1 MYKLK
6 KTLSKKFN
14 FNSIMKAIILIA
26 CIWMGFAAQ
35 AAHLGQDSILLKIDK
50 RNQTLLGTKGDKT
63 KTLKEELTQVFEKKG
78 LVLSDS
84 LWQQIRKVIR
94 TDSEGDSSLS
104 VQIGNSRVKIGVIKS
119 LEHYEAPQKT
129 FDKAYRNDDE
139 KKFNIKKDSLG
150 KAIVFH
156 SDGKEE
162 VRIGLNGI
170 HVKDGKEEV
179 HVDWNGVR
187 VKESNGEETR
197 VYWGPDSLKAKQ
209 KKENANL
216 FSRNG
221 MNLNLGL
228 SGLSGEVPQVNAT
241 IYPMYYLQTDTE
253 LRPFS
258 SRYVSVE
265 FSESLTLVKGKKSAF
280 KLGLG
285 ISFDWYNFMFDHNRL
300 VQKANQGA
308 IFQPVFDAQG
318 KDITF
323 SKNKLTVSY
332 INIPIMPHVVFNKN
346 SGVQMM
352 GLGGYVGYRIDSWTK
367 SIEEKTENL
376 SRVSSNFNLNQFR
389 YGLRAEF
396 AFKKLPDLFFN
407 YDLSPLFEKNS
418 SPNLTGF
425 SFGINVLSLN

>member
-1 MYKLK
+1 
-6 KTLSKKFN
+6 
-14 FNSIMKAIILIA
+14 MKAIVLFTCMCLVFSA
-26 CIWMGFAAQ
+26 R
-35 AAHLGQDSILLKIDK
+35 AAHTGQDSILLKIDK
-50 RNQTLLGTKGDKT
+50 RNQTLMGTKSDKA

-78 LVLSDS
+78 LVLTDS
-84 LWQQIRKVIR
+84 LWQQIRSVIR

-104 VQIGNSRVKIGVIKS
+104 VQVGNSRVKIGVIRS
-119 LEHYEAPQKT
+119 DRERLGQQSSA
-129 FDKAYRNDDE
+129 ARNKPLDRIVE
-139 KKFNIKKDSLG
+139 IGTNKK
-150 KAIVFH
+150 
-156 SDGKEE
+156 E
-162 VRIGLNGI
+162 VIDIGLKGI
-170 HVKDGKEEV
+170 HIKDGKEEV

-221 MNLNLGL
+221 MNLYLGL
-228 SGLSGEVPQVNAT
+228 SGLSGEVPQINAT

-308 IFQPVFDAQG
+308 IFQPKFDAQRNE
-318 KDITF
+318 IAL

-332 INIPIMPHVVFNKN
+332 INIPIMPHVVFTKN
-346 SGVQMM
+346 SGVQMI

-376 SRVSSNFNLNQFR
+376 HRVSSNFNLNQFR

-396 AFKKLPDLFFN
+396 AFKKIPSLFFN

-418 SPNLTGF
+418 SPNLAGF
-425 SFGINVLSLN
+425 SFGIILL

>member
-1 MYKLK
+1 
-6 KTLSKKFN
+6 
-14 FNSIMKAIILIA
+14 MKAIVLFTCMCLVFSA
-26 CIWMGFAAQ
+26 R
-35 AAHLGQDSILLKIDK
+35 AAHTGQDSILLKIDK
-50 RNQTLLGTKGDKT
+50 RNQTLMGTKSDKA

-78 LVLSDS
+78 LVLTDS
-84 LWQQIRKVIR
+84 LWQQIRSVIR

-104 VQIGNSRVKIGVIKS
+104 VQVGNSRVKIGVIRS
-119 LEHYEAPQKT
+119 DRERLGQQSSA
-129 FDKAYRNDDE
+129 ARNKPLDRIVE
-139 KKFNIKKDSLG
+139 IGTNKK
-150 KAIVFH
+150 
-156 SDGKEE
+156 E
-162 VRIGLNGI
+162 VIDIGLKGI
-170 HVKDGKEEV
+170 HIKDGKEEV

-216 FSRNG
+216 FSRDG
-221 MNLNLGL
+221 MNLYLGL
-228 SGLSGEVPQVNAT
+228 NGLSGEVPQINAT
-241 IYPMYYLQTDTE
+241 IYPMNYLQSDTE
-253 LRPFS
+253 LKPFS

-265 FSESLTLVKGKKSAF
+265 FSESLTLVKGKKRAF
-280 KLGLG
+280 RLGLG

-308 IFQPVFDAQG
+308 IFQPKFDAQRNE
-318 KDITF
+318 IAL

-332 INIPIMPHVVFNKN
+332 INIPIMPHVVFTKN
-346 SGVQMM
+346 SGVQMI

-376 SRVSSNFNLNQFR
+376 HRVSSNFNLNQFR

-396 AFKKLPDLFFN
+396 AFKKIPSLFFN

-418 SPNLTGF
+418 SPNLAGF
-425 SFGINVLSLN
+425 SFGIILL

>member
-1 MYKLK
+1 
-6 KTLSKKFN
+6 
-14 FNSIMKAIILIA
+14 MKAIVLFTCMCLVFSA
-26 CIWMGFAAQ
+26 R
-35 AAHLGQDSILLKIDK
+35 AAHTGQDSILLKIDK
-50 RNQTLLGTKGDKT
+50 RNQTLLGTKGDKS

-84 LWQQIRKVIR
+84 LWQNIRKTIQSN
-94 TDSEGDSSLS
+94 TDLDSS
-104 VQIGNSRVKIGVIKS
+104 VNVRIGNSQVKIAIIRSDRDLLGQQSIAARNKPMDRIIEIGTNKKEVI
-119 LEHYEAPQKT
+119 
-129 FDKAYRNDDE
+129 D
-139 KKFNIKKDSLG
+139 
-150 KAIVFH
+150 
-156 SDGKEE
+156 
-162 VRIGLNGI
+162 IGLNGI

-209 KKENANL
+209 KKENANF
-216 FSRNG
+216 FSRDG
-221 MNLNLGL
+221 MNLYLGL
-228 SGLSGEVPQVNAT
+228 NGLSGEVPQINT
-241 IYPMYYLQTDTE
+241 MIYPMNYLQTDTE
-253 LRPFS
+253 LKPFS

-308 IFQPVFDAQG
+308 IFQPKFDAQG
-318 KDITF
+318 NEIAF

-332 INIPIMPHVVFNKN
+332 INIPIMPHVVFSKN
-346 SGVQMM
+346 SGVQMI
-352 GLGGYVGYRIDSWTK
+352 GIGGYVGYRIDSWTK

-376 SRVSSNFNLNQFR
+376 NRVSSNFNLNQFR

-396 AFKKLPDLFFN
+396 AFKKLPNLFFN

-418 SPNLTGF
+418 SPNLAGF
-425 SFGINVLSLN
+425 SFGIRLL

>member
-1 MYKLK
+1 
-6 KTLSKKFN
+6 
-14 FNSIMKAIILIA
+14 MKAIVLFTCMCLVFSA
-26 CIWMGFAAQ
+26 R
-35 AAHLGQDSILLKIDK
+35 AAHTGQDSILLKIDK

-84 LWQQIRKVIR
+84 LWQNIRKTIQSN
-94 TDSEGDSSLS
+94 TDLDSS
-104 VQIGNSRVKIGVIKS
+104 VNVRIGNSQVKIAIIRSDRDLLGQQSIAARNKPMDRIIEIGTNKKEVI
-119 LEHYEAPQKT
+119 
-129 FDKAYRNDDE
+129 D
-139 KKFNIKKDSLG
+139 
-150 KAIVFH
+150 
-156 SDGKEE
+156 
-162 VRIGLNGI
+162 IGLNGI

-209 KKENANL
+209 KKENANF
-216 FSRNG
+216 FSRDG
-221 MNLNLGL
+221 MNLYLGL
-228 SGLSGEVPQVNAT
+228 NGLSGEVPQINT
-241 IYPMYYLQTDTE
+241 MIYPMNYLQTDTE
-253 LRPFS
+253 LKPFS

-308 IFQPVFDAQG
+308 IFQPKFDAQG
-318 KDITF
+318 NEIAL

-332 INIPIMPHVVFNKN
+332 INIPIMPHVVFTKN
-346 SGVQMM
+346 SGIQMI

-376 SRVSSNFNLNQFR
+376 NRVSSNFNLNQFR

-396 AFKKLPDLFFN
+396 AFKKLPNLFFN

-418 SPNLTGF
+418 SPNLAGF
-425 SFGINVLSLN
+425 SFGIRLL

>member
-1 MYKLK
+1 MCLVF
-6 KTLSKKFN
+6 S
-14 FNSIMKAIILIA
+14 AR
-26 CIWMGFAAQ
+26 
-35 AAHLGQDSILLKIDK
+35 AAHTGQDSILLKIDK
-50 RNQTLLGTKGDKT
+50 RNQTLLGTQGDKT

-84 LWQQIRKVIR
+84 LWQNIRKTIQSN
-94 TDSEGDSSLS
+94 TDLDSS
-104 VQIGNSRVKIGVIKS
+104 VNVRIGNSQVKIAIIRSDRDLLGQQSIAARNKPMDRIIEIGTNKKEVI
-119 LEHYEAPQKT
+119 
-129 FDKAYRNDDE
+129 D
-139 KKFNIKKDSLG
+139 
-150 KAIVFH
+150 
-156 SDGKEE
+156 
-162 VRIGLNGI
+162 IGLNGI

-209 KKENANL
+209 KKENANF
-216 FSRNG
+216 FSRDG
-221 MNLNLGL
+221 MNLYLGL
-228 SGLSGEVPQVNAT
+228 NGLSGEVPQINAT

-265 FSESLTLVKGKKSAF
+265 FSESLTLIKGKKSAF

-308 IFQPVFDAQG
+308 IFQPKFDAQG
-318 KDITF
+318 KDIAF

-332 INIPIMPHVVFNKN
+332 INIPIMPHVVFSKN
-346 SGVQMM
+346 SGVQMI
-352 GLGGYVGYRIDSWTK
+352 GIGGYVGYRIDSWTK

-376 SRVSSNFNLNQFR
+376 NRVSSNFNLNQFR

-396 AFKKLPDLFFN
+396 AFKKLPNLFFN

-418 SPNLTGF
+418 NPNLAGF
-425 SFGINVLSLN
+425 SFGIRLL

>member
-1 MYKLK
+1 
-6 KTLSKKFN
+6 
-14 FNSIMKAIILIA
+14 MKAIVLFTCMCLVFSA
-26 CIWMGFAAQ
+26 R
-35 AAHLGQDSILLKIDK
+35 AAHTGQDSILLKIDK
-50 RNQTLLGTKGDKT
+50 RNQTLLGTQGDKT

-84 LWQQIRKVIR
+84 LWQNIRKTIQSN
-94 TDSEGDSSLS
+94 TDLDSS
-104 VQIGNSRVKIGVIKS
+104 VNVRIGNSQVKIAIIRSDRDLLGQQSIAARNKPMDRIIEIGTNKKEVI
-119 LEHYEAPQKT
+119 
-129 FDKAYRNDDE
+129 D
-139 KKFNIKKDSLG
+139 
-150 KAIVFH
+150 
-156 SDGKEE
+156 
-162 VRIGLNGI
+162 IGLNGI

-209 KKENANL
+209 KKENANF
-216 FSRNG
+216 FSRDG
-221 MNLNLGL
+221 MNLYLGL
-228 SGLSGEVPQVNAT
+228 NGLSGEVPQINAT
-241 IYPMYYLQTDTE
+241 IYPMNYLQTDTE

-265 FSESLTLVKGKKSAF
+265 FSESLTLIKGKKSAF

-308 IFQPVFDAQG
+308 IFQPKFDAQG
-318 KDITF
+318 NEIAL
-323 SKNKLTVSY
+323 SKNKLTISY
-332 INIPIMPHVVFNKN
+332 INIPIMPHVVFSKN
-346 SGVQMM
+346 SGVQMV
-352 GLGGYVGYRIDSWTK
+352 GIGGYVGYRIDSWTK

-376 SRVSSNFNLNQFR
+376 NRVSSNFNLNQFR

-396 AFKKLPDLFFN
+396 AFKKLPNLFFN

-418 SPNLTGF
+418 NPNLAGF
-425 SFGINVLSLN
+425 SFGIRLL

>member
-1 MYKLK
+1 
-6 KTLSKKFN
+6 
-14 FNSIMKAIILIA
+14 MKAIVLFTCMCLVFSA
-26 CIWMGFAAQ
+26 R
-35 AAHLGQDSILLKIDK
+35 AAHTGQDSILLKIDK
-50 RNQTLLGTKGDKT
+50 RNQTLLGTQGDKT

-84 LWQQIRKVIR
+84 LWQNIRKTIQSN
-94 TDSEGDSSLS
+94 TDLDSS
-104 VQIGNSRVKIGVIKS
+104 VNVRIGNSQVKIAIIRSDRDLLGQQSIAARNKPMDRIIEIGTNKKEVI
-119 LEHYEAPQKT
+119 
-129 FDKAYRNDDE
+129 D
-139 KKFNIKKDSLG
+139 
-150 KAIVFH
+150 
-156 SDGKEE
+156 
-162 VRIGLNGI
+162 IGLNGI

-209 KKENANL
+209 KKENANF
-216 FSRNG
+216 FSRDG
-221 MNLNLGL
+221 MNLYLGL
-228 SGLSGEVPQVNAT
+228 NGLSGEVPQINAT

-253 LRPFS
+253 LKPFS

-265 FSESLTLVKGKKSAF
+265 FSESLTLIKGKKSAF

-308 IFQPVFDAQG
+308 IFQPKFDAQG
-318 KDITF
+318 KDIAF

-332 INIPIMPHVVFNKN
+332 INIPIMPHVVFSKN
-346 SGVQMM
+346 SGVQMI
-352 GLGGYVGYRIDSWTK
+352 GIGGYVGYRIDSWTK

-376 SRVSSNFNLNQFR
+376 NRVSSNFNLNQFR

-396 AFKKLPDLFFN
+396 AFKKLPNLFFN

-418 SPNLTGF
+418 SPNLAGF
-425 SFGINVLSLN
+425 SFGIRLL

>member
-1 MYKLK
+1 
-6 KTLSKKFN
+6 
-14 FNSIMKAIILIA
+14 MKAIVLFTCMCLVFSA
-26 CIWMGFAAQ
+26 R
-35 AAHLGQDSILLKIDK
+35 AAHTGQDSILLKIDK
-50 RNQTLLGTKGDKT
+50 RNQTLLGTQGDKT

-84 LWQQIRKVIR
+84 LWQNIRKTIQSN
-94 TDSEGDSSLS
+94 TDLDSS
-104 VQIGNSRVKIGVIKS
+104 VNVRIGNSQVKIAIIRSDRDLLGQQSIAARNKPMDRIIEIGTNKKEVI
-119 LEHYEAPQKT
+119 
-129 FDKAYRNDDE
+129 D
-139 KKFNIKKDSLG
+139 
-150 KAIVFH
+150 
-156 SDGKEE
+156 
-162 VRIGLNGI
+162 IGLNGI

-209 KKENANL
+209 KKENANF
-216 FSRNG
+216 FSRDG
-221 MNLNLGL
+221 MNLYLGL
-228 SGLSGEVPQVNAT
+228 NGLSGEVPQINAT

-308 IFQPVFDAQG
+308 IFQPKFDAQG
-318 KDITF
+318 KDIAF

-332 INIPIMPHVVFNKN
+332 INIPIMPHVVFSKN
-346 SGVQMM
+346 SGVQMV
-352 GLGGYVGYRIDSWTK
+352 GIGGYVGYRIDSWTK

-376 SRVSSNFNLNQFR
+376 NRVSSNFNLNQFR

-396 AFKKLPDLFFN
+396 AFKKLPNLFFN

-418 SPNLTGF
+418 SPNLAGF
-425 SFGINVLSLN
+425 SFGIRLL

>member
-1 MYKLK
+1 
-6 KTLSKKFN
+6 
-14 FNSIMKAIILIA
+14 MKAIVLFTCMCLVFSA
-26 CIWMGFAAQ
+26 R
-35 AAHLGQDSILLKIDK
+35 AAHTGQDSILLKIDK
-50 RNQTLLGTKGDKT
+50 RNQTLMGTKSDKA

-78 LVLSDS
+78 LVLTDS
-84 LWQQIRKVIR
+84 LWQQIRSVIR

-104 VQIGNSRVKIGVIKS
+104 VQVGNSRVKIGVIRS
-119 LEHYEAPQKT
+119 GREWLGQQSSA
-129 FDKAYRNDDE
+129 ARNKPLDRIVE
-139 KKFNIKKDSLG
+139 IGTNKK
-150 KAIVFH
+150 
-156 SDGKEE
+156 E
-162 VRIGLNGI
+162 VIDIGLKGI
-170 HVKDGKEEV
+170 HIKDGKEEV

-209 KKENANL
+209 KKENANF
-216 FSRNG
+216 FSRDG
-221 MNLNLGL
+221 INLYLGL
-228 SGLSGEVPQVNAT
+228 SGLSGEVPQINLA

-253 LRPFS
+253 LKPFS

-280 KLGLG
+280 RLGLG

-308 IFQPVFDAQG
+308 IFQPKFDAQG
-318 KDITF
+318 NEIAL

-346 SGVQMM
+346 SGVQMI

-376 SRVSSNFNLNQFR
+376 HRVSSNFNLNQFR

-396 AFKKLPDLFFN
+396 AFKKMPSLFFN

-425 SFGINVLSLN
+425 SFGIRLL

>member
-1 MYKLK
+1 
-6 KTLSKKFN
+6 
-14 FNSIMKAIILIA
+14 MKAIVLFTCMCLVFSA
-26 CIWMGFAAQ
+26 R
-35 AAHLGQDSILLKIDK
+35 AAHTGQDSILLKIDK

-84 LWQQIRKVIR
+84 LWQNIRKTIQSN
-94 TDSEGDSSLS
+94 TDLDSS
-104 VQIGNSRVKIGVIKS
+104 VNVRIGNSQVKIAIIRSDRDLLGQQSIAARNKPMDRIIEIGTNKKEVI
-119 LEHYEAPQKT
+119 
-129 FDKAYRNDDE
+129 D
-139 KKFNIKKDSLG
+139 
-150 KAIVFH
+150 
-156 SDGKEE
+156 
-162 VRIGLNGI
+162 IGLNGI

-209 KKENANL
+209 KKENANF
-216 FSRNG
+216 FSRDG
-221 MNLNLGL
+221 MNLYLGL
-228 SGLSGEVPQVNAT
+228 NGLSGEVPQINAT

-265 FSESLTLVKGKKSAF
+265 FSESLTLIKGKKSAF

-308 IFQPVFDAQG
+308 IFQPKFDAQG
-318 KDITF
+318 KDIAF

-332 INIPIMPHVVFNKN
+332 INIPIMPHVVFSKN
-346 SGVQMM
+346 SGVQMI
-352 GLGGYVGYRIDSWTK
+352 GIGGYVGYRIDSWTK

-376 SRVSSNFNLNQFR
+376 NRVSSNFNLNQFR

-396 AFKKLPDLFFN
+396 AFKKLPNLFFN

-418 SPNLTGF
+418 SPNLAGF
-425 SFGINVLSLN
+425 SFGIRLL

>member
-1 MYKLK
+1 
-6 KTLSKKFN
+6 
-14 FNSIMKAIILIA
+14 MKAIVLFTCMCLVFSA
-26 CIWMGFAAQ
+26 R
-35 AAHLGQDSILLKIDK
+35 AAHTGQDSILLKIDK
-50 RNQTLLGTKGDKT
+50 RNQTLMGTKSDKA

-78 LVLSDS
+78 LVLTDS
-84 LWQQIRKVIR
+84 LWQQIRSVIR

-104 VQIGNSRVKIGVIKS
+104 VQVGNSRVKIGVIRS
-119 LEHYEAPQKT
+119 DRERLGQQSSA
-129 FDKAYRNDDE
+129 ARNKPLDRIVE
-139 KKFNIKKDSLG
+139 IGTNKK
-150 KAIVFH
+150 
-156 SDGKEE
+156 E
-162 VRIGLNGI
+162 VIDIGLKGI
-170 HVKDGKEEV
+170 HIKDGKEEV

-216 FSRNG
+216 FSRDG
-221 MNLNLGL
+221 MNLYLGL
-228 SGLSGEVPQVNAT
+228 NGLSGEVPQINTT
-241 IYPMYYLQTDTE
+241 IYPMNYLQSDTE
-253 LRPFS
+253 LKPFS

-265 FSESLTLVKGKKSAF
+265 FSESLTLVKGKKRAF
-280 KLGLG
+280 RLGLG

-308 IFQPVFDAQG
+308 IFQPKFDAQRNE
-318 KDITF
+318 IAL

-332 INIPIMPHVVFNKN
+332 INIPIMPHVVFTKN
-346 SGVQMM
+346 SGVQMI

-376 SRVSSNFNLNQFR
+376 HRVSSNFNLNQFR

-396 AFKKLPDLFFN
+396 AFKKIPSLFFN

-418 SPNLTGF
+418 SPNLAGF
-425 SFGINVLSLN
+425 SFGIILL

>member
-1 MYKLK
+1 
-6 KTLSKKFN
+6 
-14 FNSIMKAIILIA
+14 MKAIVLFTCMCLVFSA
-26 CIWMGFAAQ
+26 R
-35 AAHLGQDSILLKIDK
+35 AAHTGQDSILLKIDK
-50 RNQTLLGTKGDKT
+50 RNQTLLGTKGDKS

-84 LWQQIRKVIR
+84 LWQNIRKTIQSN
-94 TDSEGDSSLS
+94 TDLDSS
-104 VQIGNSRVKIGVIKS
+104 VNVRIGNSQVKIAIIRSDRDLLGQQSIAARNKPMDRIIEIGTNKKEVI
-119 LEHYEAPQKT
+119 
-129 FDKAYRNDDE
+129 D
-139 KKFNIKKDSLG
+139 
-150 KAIVFH
+150 
-156 SDGKEE
+156 
-162 VRIGLNGI
+162 IGLNGI

-209 KKENANL
+209 KKENANF
-216 FSRNG
+216 FSRDG
-221 MNLNLGL
+221 MNLYLGL
-228 SGLSGEVPQVNAT
+228 NGLSGEVPQINT
-241 IYPMYYLQTDTE
+241 MIYPMNYLQTDTE
-253 LRPFS
+253 LKPFS

-308 IFQPVFDAQG
+308 IFQPKFDAQG
-318 KDITF
+318 NEIAF

-332 INIPIMPHVVFNKN
+332 INIPIMPHVVFSKN
-346 SGVQMM
+346 SGVQMV
-352 GLGGYVGYRIDSWTK
+352 GIGGYVGYRIDSWTK

-376 SRVSSNFNLNQFR
+376 NRVSSNFNLNQFR

-396 AFKKLPDLFFN
+396 AFKKLPNLFFN

-418 SPNLTGF
+418 SPNLAGF
-425 SFGINVLSLN
+425 SFGIRLL

>member
-1 MYKLK
+1 
-6 KTLSKKFN
+6 
-14 FNSIMKAIILIA
+14 MKAIVLFTCMCLVFSA
-26 CIWMGFAAQ
+26 R
-35 AAHLGQDSILLKIDK
+35 AAHTGQDSILLKIDK

-84 LWQQIRKVIR
+84 LWQNIRKTIQSN
-94 TDSEGDSSLS
+94 TDLDSS
-104 VQIGNSRVKIGVIKS
+104 VNVRIGNSQVKIAIIRSDRDLLGQQSIAARNKPMDRIIEIGTNKKEVI
-119 LEHYEAPQKT
+119 
-129 FDKAYRNDDE
+129 D
-139 KKFNIKKDSLG
+139 
-150 KAIVFH
+150 
-156 SDGKEE
+156 
-162 VRIGLNGI
+162 IGLNGI

-209 KKENANL
+209 KKENANF

-221 MNLNLGL
+221 MNLYLGL
-228 SGLSGEVPQVNAT
+228 SGLSGEGPQINAT

-308 IFQPVFDAQG
+308 IFQPKFDAQG
-318 KDITF
+318 NEIAF

-332 INIPIMPHVVFNKN
+332 INIPIMPHVVFSKN
-346 SGVQMM
+346 SGVQMV
-352 GLGGYVGYRIDSWTK
+352 GIGGYVGYRIDSWTK

-376 SRVSSNFNLNQFR
+376 NRVSSNFNLNQFR

-396 AFKKLPDLFFN
+396 AFKKLPNLFFN

-418 SPNLTGF
+418 SPNLAGF
-425 SFGINVLSLN
+425 SFGIRLL

>member
-1 MYKLK
+1 
-6 KTLSKKFN
+6 
-14 FNSIMKAIILIA
+14 MKAIVLFTCMCLVFSA
-26 CIWMGFAAQ
+26 R
-35 AAHLGQDSILLKIDK
+35 AAHIGQDSILLKIDK

-84 LWQQIRKVIR
+84 LWQNIRKTIQSN
-94 TDSEGDSSLS
+94 TDLDSS
-104 VQIGNSRVKIGVIKS
+104 VNVRIGNSQVKIAIIRSDRDLLGQQSIAARNKPLDRIIEIGTNKKEVI
-119 LEHYEAPQKT
+119 
-129 FDKAYRNDDE
+129 D
-139 KKFNIKKDSLG
+139 
-150 KAIVFH
+150 
-156 SDGKEE
+156 
-162 VRIGLNGI
+162 IGLKGI
-170 HVKDGKEEV
+170 HIKDGKEEV

-209 KKENANL
+209 KKENANF
-216 FSRNG
+216 FSRDG
-221 MNLNLGL
+221 LNLYLGL
-228 SGLSGEVPQVNAT
+228 NGLSGEVPQINAT

-253 LRPFS
+253 LKPFG

-265 FSESLTLVKGKKSAF
+265 FAESLTLVKGKKSAF
-280 KLGLG
+280 RLGLG
-285 ISFDWYNFMFDHNRL
+285 ISFDWYNFIFDHNRS

-308 IFQPVFDAQG
+308 IFQPKFDAQG
-318 KDITF
+318 NEIAF

-332 INIPIMPHVVFNKN
+332 INIPIMPHVVFTKN
-346 SGVQMM
+346 SGVQMI

-376 SRVSSNFNLNQFR
+376 NRVSSNFNLNQFR

-396 AFKKLPDLFFN
+396 AFKKLPNLFFN

-418 SPNLTGF
+418 SPNLAGF
-425 SFGINVLSLN
+425 SFGIRLL

>member
-1 MYKLK
+1 
-6 KTLSKKFN
+6 
-14 FNSIMKAIILIA
+14 MKAIVLFTCMCLVFSA
-26 CIWMGFAAQ
+26 R
-35 AAHLGQDSILLKIDK
+35 AAHTGQDSILLKIDK

-84 LWQQIRKVIR
+84 LWQNIRKTIQSN
-94 TDSEGDSSLS
+94 TDLDSS
-104 VQIGNSRVKIGVIKS
+104 VNVRIGNSQVKIAIIRSDRDLLGQQSIAARNKPMDRIIEIGTNKKEVI
-119 LEHYEAPQKT
+119 
-129 FDKAYRNDDE
+129 D
-139 KKFNIKKDSLG
+139 
-150 KAIVFH
+150 
-156 SDGKEE
+156 
-162 VRIGLNGI
+162 IGLNGI

-209 KKENANL
+209 KKENANF
-216 FSRNG
+216 FSRDG
-221 MNLNLGL
+221 MNLYLGL
-228 SGLSGEVPQVNAT
+228 NGLSGEVPQINT
-241 IYPMYYLQTDTE
+241 MIYPMNYLQTDTE
-253 LRPFS
+253 LKPFS

-308 IFQPVFDAQG
+308 IFQPKFDAQG
-318 KDITF
+318 NEIAF

-332 INIPIMPHVVFNKN
+332 INIPIMPHVVFSKN
-346 SGVQMM
+346 SGVQMI
-352 GLGGYVGYRIDSWTK
+352 GIGGYVGYRIDSWTK

-376 SRVSSNFNLNQFR
+376 NRVSSNFNLNQFR

-396 AFKKLPDLFFN
+396 AFKKLPNLFFN

-418 SPNLTGF
+418 SPNLAGF
-425 SFGINVLSLN
+425 SFGIRLL

>member
-1 MYKLK
+1 MW
-6 KTLSKKFN
+6 LSF
-14 FNSIMKAIILIA
+14 S
-26 CIWMGFAAQ
+26 AQ

-84 LWQQIRKVIR
+84 LWQNIRKTIQSN
-94 TDSEGDSSLS
+94 TDLDSS
-104 VQIGNSRVKIGVIKS
+104 VNVRIGNSQVKIAIIRSDRDLLGQQSIAARNKPLDRIIEIGTNKKEVI
-119 LEHYEAPQKT
+119 
-129 FDKAYRNDDE
+129 D
-139 KKFNIKKDSLG
+139 
-150 KAIVFH
+150 
-156 SDGKEE
+156 
-162 VRIGLNGI
+162 IGLKGI
-170 HVKDGKEEV
+170 HIKDGKEEV

-209 KKENANL
+209 KKENANF
-216 FSRNG
+216 FSRDG
-221 MNLNLGL
+221 LNLYLGL
-228 SGLSGEVPQVNAT
+228 NGLSGEVPQINAT

-253 LRPFS
+253 LKPFG

-265 FSESLTLVKGKKSAF
+265 FAESLTLVKGKKSAF
-280 KLGLG
+280 RLGLG
-285 ISFDWYNFMFDHNRL
+285 ISFDWYNFIFDHNRS

-308 IFQPVFDAQG
+308 IFQPKFDAQG
-318 KDITF
+318 NEIAF

-332 INIPIMPHVVFNKN
+332 INIPIMPHVVFTKN
-346 SGVQMM
+346 SGVQMI

-376 SRVSSNFNLNQFR
+376 NRVSSNFNLNQFR

-396 AFKKLPDLFFN
+396 AFKKLPNLFFN

-418 SPNLTGF
+418 SPNLAGF
-425 SFGINVLSLN
+425 SFGIRLL

>member
-1 MYKLK
+1 
-6 KTLSKKFN
+6 
-14 FNSIMKAIILIA
+14 MKAIVLFTCMCLVFSA
-26 CIWMGFAAQ
+26 R
-35 AAHLGQDSILLKIDK
+35 AAHTGQDSILLKIDK

-84 LWQQIRKVIR
+84 LWQNIRKTIQSN
-94 TDSEGDSSLS
+94 TDLDSS
-104 VQIGNSRVKIGVIKS
+104 VNVRIGNSQVKIAIIRSDRDLLGQQSIAARNKPMDRIIEIGTNKKEVI
-119 LEHYEAPQKT
+119 
-129 FDKAYRNDDE
+129 D
-139 KKFNIKKDSLG
+139 
-150 KAIVFH
+150 
-156 SDGKEE
+156 
-162 VRIGLNGI
+162 IGLNGI

-209 KKENANL
+209 KKENANF
-216 FSRNG
+216 FSRDG
-221 MNLNLGL
+221 MNLYLGL
-228 SGLSGEVPQVNAT
+228 NGLSGEVPQINAT

-265 FSESLTLVKGKKSAF
+265 FSESLTLIKGKKSAF

-308 IFQPVFDAQG
+308 IFQPKFDAQG
-318 KDITF
+318 NEIAF

-332 INIPIMPHVVFNKN
+332 INIPIMPHVVFSKN
-346 SGVQMM
+346 SGVQMI
-352 GLGGYVGYRIDSWTK
+352 GIGGYVGYRIDSWTK

-376 SRVSSNFNLNQFR
+376 NRVSSNFNLNQFR

-396 AFKKLPDLFFN
+396 AFKKLPNLFFN

-418 SPNLTGF
+418 SPNLAGF
-425 SFGINVLSLN
+425 SFGIRLL

>member
-1 MYKLK
+1 
-6 KTLSKKFN
+6 
-14 FNSIMKAIILIA
+14 MKAIVLFTCMCLVFSA
-26 CIWMGFAAQ
+26 R
-35 AAHLGQDSILLKIDK
+35 AAHTGQDSILLKIDK
-50 RNQTLLGTKGDKT
+50 RNQTLLGTQGDKT

-84 LWQQIRKVIR
+84 LWQNIRKTIQSN
-94 TDSEGDSSLS
+94 TDLDSS
-104 VQIGNSRVKIGVIKS
+104 VNVRIGNSQVKIAIIRSDRDLLGQQSIAARNKPMDRIIEIGTNKKEVI
-119 LEHYEAPQKT
+119 
-129 FDKAYRNDDE
+129 D
-139 KKFNIKKDSLG
+139 
-150 KAIVFH
+150 
-156 SDGKEE
+156 
-162 VRIGLNGI
+162 IGLNGI

-209 KKENANL
+209 KKENANF
-216 FSRNG
+216 FSRDG
-221 MNLNLGL
+221 MNLYLGL
-228 SGLSGEVPQVNAT
+228 NGLSGEVPQINAT

-308 IFQPVFDAQG
+308 IFQPKFDAQG
-318 KDITF
+318 NEIAL

-332 INIPIMPHVVFNKN
+332 INIPIMPHVVFSKN
-346 SGVQMM
+346 SGVQMI
-352 GLGGYVGYRIDSWTK
+352 GIGGYVGYRIDSWTK

-376 SRVSSNFNLNQFR
+376 NRVSSNFNLNQFR

-396 AFKKLPDLFFN
+396 AFKKLPNLFFN

-418 SPNLTGF
+418 NPNLAGF
-425 SFGINVLSLN
+425 SFGIRLL

>member
-1 MYKLK
+1 
-6 KTLSKKFN
+6 
-14 FNSIMKAIILIA
+14 MKAIVLFT
-26 CIWMGFAAQ
+26 CMCLVFSAQ
-35 AAHLGQDSILLKIDK
+35 AAHTGQDSILLKIDK
-50 RNQTLLGTKGDKT
+50 RNQTLMGTKSDKA

-78 LVLSDS
+78 LVLTDS
-84 LWQQIRKVIR
+84 LWQQIRSVIR

-104 VQIGNSRVKIGVIKS
+104 VLVGNSRVKIGVIRS
-119 LEHYEAPQKT
+119 GREWLGQQSSA
-129 FDKAYRNDDE
+129 ARNKPLDRIVE
-139 KKFNIKKDSLG
+139 IGTNKK
-150 KAIVFH
+150 
-156 SDGKEE
+156 E
-162 VRIGLNGI
+162 VIDIGLKGI

-209 KKENANL
+209 KKENTHL
-216 FSRNG
+216 FSRDG
-221 MNLNLGL
+221 LNLYLGLNGL
-228 SGLSGEVPQVNAT
+228 SGQVPSIT
-241 IYPMYYLQTDTE
+241 TMIYPPNYLQTDTE
-253 LRPFS
+253 LKPFS

-265 FSESLTLVKGKKSAF
+265 FSESLTLVEGKKSAF
-280 KLGLG
+280 RLGLG

-308 IFQPVFDAQG
+308 IFQPKFDAQRNE
-318 KDITF
+318 IAL
-323 SKNKLTVSY
+323 SKNKLTISY
-332 INIPIMPHVVFNKN
+332 INIPIMPHVVFTKN
-346 SGVQMM
+346 SGVQMI

-396 AFKKLPDLFFN
+396 AFKKLPNLFFN

-418 SPNLTGF
+418 SPNLAGF
-425 SFGINVLSLN
+425 SFGIRLL

>member
-1 MYKLK
+1 
-6 KTLSKKFN
+6 
-14 FNSIMKAIILIA
+14 MKAIVLFTCMCLVFSA
-26 CIWMGFAAQ
+26 R
-35 AAHLGQDSILLKIDK
+35 AAHTGQDSILLKIDK

-84 LWQQIRKVIR
+84 LWQNIRKTIQSN
-94 TDSEGDSSLS
+94 TDLDSS
-104 VQIGNSRVKIGVIKS
+104 VNVRIGNSQVKIAIIRSDRDLLGQQSIAARNKPMDRIIEIGTNKKEVI
-119 LEHYEAPQKT
+119 
-129 FDKAYRNDDE
+129 D
-139 KKFNIKKDSLG
+139 
-150 KAIVFH
+150 
-156 SDGKEE
+156 
-162 VRIGLNGI
+162 IGLNGI

-209 KKENANL
+209 KKENANF
-216 FSRNG
+216 FSRDG
-221 MNLNLGL
+221 MNLYLGL
-228 SGLSGEVPQVNAT
+228 NGLSGEVPQINAT

-253 LRPFS
+253 LKPFS

-280 KLGLG
+280 RLGLG
-285 ISFDWYNFMFDHNRL
+285 ISFDWYNFIFDHNRS

-308 IFQPVFDAQG
+308 IFQPKFDAQG
-318 KDITF
+318 NEIAF

-332 INIPIMPHVVFNKN
+332 INIPIMPHVVFTKN
-346 SGVQMM
+346 SGVQMI
-352 GLGGYVGYRIDSWTK
+352 GLGGYLGYRIDSWTK

-376 SRVSSNFNLNQFR
+376 NRVSSNFNLNQFR

-396 AFKKLPDLFFN
+396 AFKKLPNLFFN

-418 SPNLTGF
+418 SPNLAGF
-425 SFGINVLSLN
+425 SFGIRLL

>member
-1 MYKLK
+1 MW
-6 KTLSKKFN
+6 LSF
-14 FNSIMKAIILIA
+14 S
-26 CIWMGFAAQ
+26 AQ

-84 LWQQIRKVIR
+84 LWQNIRKTIQSN
-94 TDSEGDSSLS
+94 TDLDSS
-104 VQIGNSRVKIGVIKS
+104 VNVRIGNSQVKIAIIRSDKDLLGQQSIAARNKPLDRIIEIGTNKKEVI
-119 LEHYEAPQKT
+119 
-129 FDKAYRNDDE
+129 D
-139 KKFNIKKDSLG
+139 
-150 KAIVFH
+150 
-156 SDGKEE
+156 
-162 VRIGLNGI
+162 IGLKGI
-170 HVKDGKEEV
+170 HIKDGKEEV

-209 KKENANL
+209 KKENANF
-216 FSRNG
+216 FSRDG
-221 MNLNLGL
+221 LNLYLGL
-228 SGLSGEVPQVNAT
+228 NGLSGEVPQINAT

-253 LRPFS
+253 LKPFG

-265 FSESLTLVKGKKSAF
+265 FAESLTLVKGKKSAF
-280 KLGLG
+280 RLGLG
-285 ISFDWYNFMFDHNRL
+285 ISFDWYNFIFDHNRS

-308 IFQPVFDAQG
+308 IFQPKFDAQG
-318 KDITF
+318 NEIAF

-332 INIPIMPHVVFNKN
+332 INIPIMPHVVFTKN
-346 SGVQMM
+346 SGVQMI

-376 SRVSSNFNLNQFR
+376 NRVSSNFNLNQFR

-396 AFKKLPDLFFN
+396 AFKKLPNLFFN

-418 SPNLTGF
+418 SPNLAGF
-425 SFGINVLSLN
+425 SFGIRLL

>member
-1 MYKLK
+1 
-6 KTLSKKFN
+6 
-14 FNSIMKAIILIA
+14 MKAIILIA

-50 RNQTLLGTKGDKT
+50 RNQTLLGTKGDKS

-84 LWQQIRKVIR
+84 LWQNIRKTIQSN
-94 TDSEGDSSLS
+94 TDLDSS
-104 VQIGNSRVKIGVIKS
+104 VNVRIGNSQVKIAIIRSDRDLLGQQSIAARNKPMDRIIEIGTNKKEVI
-119 LEHYEAPQKT
+119 
-129 FDKAYRNDDE
+129 D
-139 KKFNIKKDSLG
+139 
-150 KAIVFH
+150 
-156 SDGKEE
+156 
-162 VRIGLNGI
+162 IGLNGI

-209 KKENANL
+209 KKENANF
-216 FSRNG
+216 FSRDG
-221 MNLNLGL
+221 MNLYLGL
-228 SGLSGEVPQVNAT
+228 NGLSGEVPQINT
-241 IYPMYYLQTDTE
+241 MIYPMNYLQTDTE
-253 LRPFS
+253 LKPFS

-265 FSESLTLVKGKKSAF
+265 FSESLTLIKGKKSAF

-308 IFQPVFDAQG
+308 IFQPKFDAQG
-318 KDITF
+318 NEIAL
-323 SKNKLTVSY
+323 SKNKLTISY
-332 INIPIMPHVVFNKN
+332 INIPIMPHVVFSKN
-346 SGVQMM
+346 SGVQMV
-352 GLGGYVGYRIDSWTK
+352 GIGGYVGYRIDSWTK

-376 SRVSSNFNLNQFR
+376 NRVSSNFNLNQFR

-396 AFKKLPDLFFN
+396 AFKKLPNLFFN

-418 SPNLTGF
+418 SPNLAGF
-425 SFGINVLSLN
+425 SFGIRLL

>member
-1 MYKLK
+1 
-6 KTLSKKFN
+6 
-14 FNSIMKAIILIA
+14 MKAIVLFTCMCLVFSA
-26 CIWMGFAAQ
+26 R
-35 AAHLGQDSILLKIDK
+35 AAHTGQDSILLKIDK

-84 LWQQIRKVIR
+84 LWQNIRKTIQSN
-94 TDSEGDSSLS
+94 TDLDSS
-104 VQIGNSRVKIGVIKS
+104 VNVRIGNSQVKIAIIRSDRDLLGQQSIAARNKPMDRIIEIGTNKKEVI
-119 LEHYEAPQKT
+119 
-129 FDKAYRNDDE
+129 D
-139 KKFNIKKDSLG
+139 
-150 KAIVFH
+150 
-156 SDGKEE
+156 
-162 VRIGLNGI
+162 IGLNGI

-187 VKESNGEETR
+187 VKESNVEETR

-209 KKENANL
+209 KKENANF
-216 FSRNG
+216 FSRDG
-221 MNLNLGL
+221 MNLYLGL
-228 SGLSGEVPQVNAT
+228 NGLSGEVPQINT
-241 IYPMYYLQTDTE
+241 MIYPMNYLQTDTE
-253 LRPFS
+253 LKPFS

-308 IFQPVFDAQG
+308 IFQPKFDAQG
-318 KDITF
+318 NEIAF

-332 INIPIMPHVVFNKN
+332 INIPIMPHVVFSKN
-346 SGVQMM
+346 SGVQMV
-352 GLGGYVGYRIDSWTK
+352 GIWGYVGYRIDSWTK

-376 SRVSSNFNLNQFR
+376 NRVSSNFNLNQFR

-396 AFKKLPDLFFN
+396 AFKKLPNLFFN

-418 SPNLTGF
+418 SPNLAGF
-425 SFGINVLSLN
+425 SFGIRLL

>member
-1 MYKLK
+1 
-6 KTLSKKFN
+6 
-14 FNSIMKAIILIA
+14 MKAIVLFTCMCLVFSA
-26 CIWMGFAAQ
+26 R
-35 AAHLGQDSILLKIDK
+35 AAHTGQDSILLKIDK

-84 LWQQIRKVIR
+84 LWQNIRKTIQSN
-94 TDSEGDSSLS
+94 TDLDSS
-104 VQIGNSRVKIGVIKS
+104 VNVRIGNSQVKIAIIRSDRDLLGQQSIAARNKPMDRIIEIGTNKKEVI
-119 LEHYEAPQKT
+119 
-129 FDKAYRNDDE
+129 D
-139 KKFNIKKDSLG
+139 
-150 KAIVFH
+150 
-156 SDGKEE
+156 
-162 VRIGLNGI
+162 IGLNGI

-209 KKENANL
+209 KKENANF
-216 FSRNG
+216 FSRDG
-221 MNLNLGL
+221 MNLYLGL
-228 SGLSGEVPQVNAT
+228 NGFSGEVPQINT
-241 IYPMYYLQTDTE
+241 MIYPMNYLQTDTE

-265 FSESLTLVKGKKSAF
+265 FSESLTLIKGKKSAF

-308 IFQPVFDAQG
+308 IFQPKFDAQG
-318 KDITF
+318 NEIAF

-332 INIPIMPHVVFNKN
+332 INIPIMPHVVFSKN
-346 SGVQMM
+346 SGVQMI
-352 GLGGYVGYRIDSWTK
+352 GIGGYVGYRIDSWTK

-376 SRVSSNFNLNQFR
+376 NRVSSNFNLNQFR

-396 AFKKLPDLFFN
+396 AFKKLPNLFFN

-418 SPNLTGF
+418 SPNLAGF
-425 SFGINVLSLN
+425 SFGIRLL

>member
-1 MYKLK
+1 
-6 KTLSKKFN
+6 
-14 FNSIMKAIILIA
+14 MKAIVLFTCMCLVFSA
-26 CIWMGFAAQ
+26 R
-35 AAHLGQDSILLKIDK
+35 AAHTGQDSILLKIDK

-84 LWQQIRKVIR
+84 LWQNIRKTIQSN
-94 TDSEGDSSLS
+94 TDLDSS
-104 VQIGNSRVKIGVIKS
+104 VNVRIGNSQVKIAIIRSDRDLLGQQSIAARNKPMDRIIEIGTNKKEVI
-119 LEHYEAPQKT
+119 
-129 FDKAYRNDDE
+129 D
-139 KKFNIKKDSLG
+139 
-150 KAIVFH
+150 
-156 SDGKEE
+156 
-162 VRIGLNGI
+162 IGLNGI

-209 KKENANL
+209 KKENANF
-216 FSRNG
+216 FSRDG
-221 MNLNLGL
+221 MNLYLGL
-228 SGLSGEVPQVNAT
+228 NGLSGEVPQINAM
-241 IYPMYYLQTDTE
+241 IYPMNYLQTDTE
-253 LRPFS
+253 LKPFS

-308 IFQPVFDAQG
+308 IFQPKFDAQG
-318 KDITF
+318 KDIAF

-332 INIPIMPHVVFNKN
+332 INIPIMPHVVFTKN
-346 SGVQMM
+346 SGIQMI

-376 SRVSSNFNLNQFR
+376 NRVSSNFNLNQFR

-396 AFKKLPDLFFN
+396 AFKKLPNLFFN

-418 SPNLTGF
+418 NPNLAGF
-425 SFGINVLSLN
+425 SFGIRLL

>member
-1 MYKLK
+1 MW
-6 KTLSKKFN
+6 LSF
-14 FNSIMKAIILIA
+14 S
-26 CIWMGFAAQ
+26 AQ

-50 RNQTLLGTKGDKT
+50 RNQTLLGTKGDKS

-84 LWQQIRKVIR
+84 LWQNIRKTIQSN
-94 TDSEGDSSLS
+94 TDLDSS
-104 VQIGNSRVKIGVIKS
+104 VNVRIGNSQVKIAIIRSDRDLLGQQSIAARNKPLDRIIEIGTNKKEVI
-119 LEHYEAPQKT
+119 
-129 FDKAYRNDDE
+129 D
-139 KKFNIKKDSLG
+139 
-150 KAIVFH
+150 
-156 SDGKEE
+156 
-162 VRIGLNGI
+162 IGLNGI

-209 KKENANL
+209 KKENANF
-216 FSRNG
+216 FSRDG
-221 MNLNLGL
+221 MNLYLGL
-228 SGLSGEVPQVNAT
+228 NGLSGEVPHINT
-241 IYPMYYLQTDTE
+241 MIYPMNYLQTDTE
-253 LRPFS
+253 LKPFS

-308 IFQPVFDAQG
+308 IFQPKFDAQG
-318 KDITF
+318 NEIAF

-332 INIPIMPHVVFNKN
+332 INIPIMPHVVFSKN
-346 SGVQMM
+346 SGVQMV
-352 GLGGYVGYRIDSWTK
+352 GIGGYVGYRIDSWTK

-376 SRVSSNFNLNQFR
+376 NRISSNFNLNQFR

-396 AFKKLPDLFFN
+396 AFKKLPNLFFN

-418 SPNLTGF
+418 SPNLAGF
-425 SFGINVLSLN
+425 SFGIRLL

>member
-1 MYKLK
+1 
-6 KTLSKKFN
+6 
-14 FNSIMKAIILIA
+14 MKAIVLFTCMCLVFSA
-26 CIWMGFAAQ
+26 R
-35 AAHLGQDSILLKIDK
+35 AAHTGQDSILLKIDK

-84 LWQQIRKVIR
+84 LWQNIRKTIQSN
-94 TDSEGDSSLS
+94 TDLDSS
-104 VQIGNSRVKIGVIKS
+104 VNVRIGNSQVKIAIIRSDRDLLGQQSIAARNKPLDRIIEIGTNKKEVI
-119 LEHYEAPQKT
+119 
-129 FDKAYRNDDE
+129 D
-139 KKFNIKKDSLG
+139 
-150 KAIVFH
+150 
-156 SDGKEE
+156 
-162 VRIGLNGI
+162 IGLNGI

-209 KKENANL
+209 KKENANF
-216 FSRNG
+216 FSRDG
-221 MNLNLGL
+221 MNLYLGL
-228 SGLSGEVPQVNAT
+228 NGLSGEVPQINT
-241 IYPMYYLQTDTE
+241 MIYPMNYLQTDTE
-253 LRPFS
+253 LKPFS

-285 ISFDWYNFMFDHNRL
+285 ISFDWCNFMFDHNRL

-308 IFQPVFDAQG
+308 IFQPKFDAQG
-318 KDITF
+318 NEIAF

-332 INIPIMPHVVFNKN
+332 INIPIMPHVVFSKN
-346 SGVQMM
+346 SGVQMV
-352 GLGGYVGYRIDSWTK
+352 GIGGYVGYRIDSWTK

-376 SRVSSNFNLNQFR
+376 NRVSSNFNLNQFR

-396 AFKKLPDLFFN
+396 AFKKLPNLFFN

-418 SPNLTGF
+418 SPNLAGF
-425 SFGINVLSLN
+425 SFGIRLL

>member
-1 MYKLK
+1 
-6 KTLSKKFN
+6 
-14 FNSIMKAIILIA
+14 MKAIVLFTCMCLVFSA
-26 CIWMGFAAQ
+26 R
-35 AAHLGQDSILLKIDK
+35 AAHTGQDSILLKIDK

-84 LWQQIRKVIR
+84 LWQNIRKTIQSN
-94 TDSEGDSSLS
+94 TDLDSS
-104 VQIGNSRVKIGVIKS
+104 VNVRIGNSQVKIAIIRSDRDLLGQQSIAARNKPMDRIIEIGTNKKEVI
-119 LEHYEAPQKT
+119 
-129 FDKAYRNDDE
+129 D
-139 KKFNIKKDSLG
+139 
-150 KAIVFH
+150 
-156 SDGKEE
+156 
-162 VRIGLNGI
+162 IGLNGI

-209 KKENANL
+209 KKENANF
-216 FSRNG
+216 FSRDG
-221 MNLNLGL
+221 MNLYLGL
-228 SGLSGEVPQVNAT
+228 NGLSGEVPQINT
-241 IYPMYYLQTDTE
+241 MIYPMNYLQTDTE
-253 LRPFS
+253 LKPFS

-285 ISFDWYNFMFDHNRL
+285 ISFDWCNFMFDHNRL

-308 IFQPVFDAQG
+308 IFQPKFDAQG
-318 KDITF
+318 NEIAL
-323 SKNKLTVSY
+323 SKNKLTISY
-332 INIPIMPHVVFNKN
+332 INIPIMPHVVFSKN
-346 SGVQMM
+346 SGVQMV
-352 GLGGYVGYRIDSWTK
+352 GIGGYVGYRIDSWTK

-376 SRVSSNFNLNQFR
+376 NRVSSNFNLNQFR

-396 AFKKLPDLFFN
+396 AFKKLPNLFFN

-418 SPNLTGF
+418 SPNLAGF
-425 SFGINVLSLN
+425 SFGIRLL

>member
-1 MYKLK
+1 
-6 KTLSKKFN
+6 
-14 FNSIMKAIILIA
+14 MKAIVLFTCMCLVFSA
-26 CIWMGFAAQ
+26 R
-35 AAHLGQDSILLKIDK
+35 AAHTGQDSILLKIDK
-50 RNQTLLGTKGDKT
+50 RNQTLMGTKSDKV

-78 LVLSDS
+78 LVLTDS
-84 LWQQIRKVIR
+84 LWQQIRSVIR

-104 VQIGNSRVKIGVIKS
+104 VLVGNSRVKIGVIRS
-119 LEHYEAPQKT
+119 DREWLGQQSSA
-129 FDKAYRNDDE
+129 ARNKPLDRIVE
-139 KKFNIKKDSLG
+139 IGTNKK
-150 KAIVFH
+150 
-156 SDGKEE
+156 E
-162 VRIGLNGI
+162 VIDIGLKGI
-170 HVKDGKEEV
+170 HIKDGKEEV

-209 KKENANL
+209 KKENAN
-216 FSRNG
+216 FFNRDG
-221 MNLNLGL
+221 MNLYLGL
-228 SGLSGEVPQVNAT
+228 NGLSGEVPQINLA
-241 IYPMYYLQTDTE
+241 IYPMYYLQTDSE
-253 LRPFS
+253 LKPFS

-280 KLGLG
+280 RLGLG

-308 IFQPVFDAQG
+308 IFQPKFDAQRNE
-318 KDITF
+318 IAL
-323 SKNKLTVSY
+323 SKNKLTISY

-346 SGVQMM
+346 SGVQMI

-376 SRVSSNFNLNQFR
+376 HRVSSNFNLNQFR

-396 AFKKLPDLFFN
+396 AFKKMPSLFFN
-407 YDLSPLFEKNS
+407 YDLNPLFEKNS

-425 SFGINVLSLN
+425 SFGIILL

>member
-1 MYKLK
+1 
-6 KTLSKKFN
+6 
-14 FNSIMKAIILIA
+14 MKAIVLFTCMCLVFSA
-26 CIWMGFAAQ
+26 R
-35 AAHLGQDSILLKIDK
+35 AAHTGQDSILLKIDK

-84 LWQQIRKVIR
+84 LWQNIRKTIQSN
-94 TDSEGDSSLS
+94 TDLDSS
-104 VQIGNSRVKIGVIKS
+104 VNVRIGNSQVKIAIIRSDRDLLGQQSIAARNKPMDRIIEIGTNKKEVI
-119 LEHYEAPQKT
+119 
-129 FDKAYRNDDE
+129 D
-139 KKFNIKKDSLG
+139 
-150 KAIVFH
+150 
-156 SDGKEE
+156 
-162 VRIGLNGI
+162 IGLNGI

-209 KKENANL
+209 KKENANF
-216 FSRNG
+216 FSRDG
-221 MNLNLGL
+221 MNLYLGL
-228 SGLSGEVPQVNAT
+228 NGLSGEVPQINAT

-265 FSESLTLVKGKKSAF
+265 FSESLTLIKGKKSAF

-308 IFQPVFDAQG
+308 IFQPKFDAQG
-318 KDITF
+318 KDIAF

-332 INIPIMPHVVFNKN
+332 INIPIMPHVVFSKN
-346 SGVQMM
+346 SGVQMV
-352 GLGGYVGYRIDSWTK
+352 GIGGYVGYRIDSWTK

-376 SRVSSNFNLNQFR
+376 NRVSSNFNLNQFR

-396 AFKKLPDLFFN
+396 AFKKLPNLFFN

-418 SPNLTGF
+418 SPNLAGF
-425 SFGINVLSLN
+425 SFGIRLL

>member
-1 MYKLK
+1 
-6 KTLSKKFN
+6 
-14 FNSIMKAIILIA
+14 MKAIVLFTCMCLVFSA
-26 CIWMGFAAQ
+26 R
-35 AAHLGQDSILLKIDK
+35 AAHTGQDSILLKIDK
-50 RNQTLLGTKGDKT
+50 RNQTLLGTQGDKT

-84 LWQQIRKVIR
+84 LWQNIRKTIQSN
-94 TDSEGDSSLS
+94 TDLDSS
-104 VQIGNSRVKIGVIKS
+104 VNVRIGNSQVKIAIIRSDRDLLGQQSIAARNKPMDRIIEIGTNKKEVI
-119 LEHYEAPQKT
+119 
-129 FDKAYRNDDE
+129 D
-139 KKFNIKKDSLG
+139 
-150 KAIVFH
+150 
-156 SDGKEE
+156 
-162 VRIGLNGI
+162 IGLNGI

-209 KKENANL
+209 KKENANF
-216 FSRNG
+216 FSRDG
-221 MNLNLGL
+221 MNLYLGL
-228 SGLSGEVPQVNAT
+228 NGLSGEVPQINT
-241 IYPMYYLQTDTE
+241 MIYPMNYLQTDTE
-253 LRPFS
+253 LKPFS

-265 FSESLTLVKGKKSAF
+265 FSESLTLIKGKKSAF

-308 IFQPVFDAQG
+308 IFQPKFDAQG
-318 KDITF
+318 KDIAF

-332 INIPIMPHVVFNKN
+332 INIPIMPHVVFSKN
-346 SGVQMM
+346 SGVQMI
-352 GLGGYVGYRIDSWTK
+352 GIGGYVGYRIDSWTK

-376 SRVSSNFNLNQFR
+376 NRVSSNFNLNQFR

-396 AFKKLPDLFFN
+396 AFKKLPNLFFN

-418 SPNLTGF
+418 SPNLAGF
-425 SFGINVLSLN
+425 SFGIRLL